1 MMHFRMKASIILVLG
16 LILSVLFAN
25 GALALERTSGKNRYE
40 TAVEISQLGWKQ
52 AEKVVLA
59 TGRDFPDSLAGGPLA
74 YKNDAP
80 ILLTDP
86 AALSNVTKEEIIRL
100 KAKNVIILGGKSA
113 VSLGIEKELKN
124 LGVTFRRISGPD
136 RFATAARISDELPSS
151 QVMVVN
157 GRNFPDALSVSS
169 YAAISQT
176 PILLTEKDSVPA
188 ATLDAMDDFGAAL
201 AIGGK
206 GVISDNVLEQLPYAT
221 RFGGTDRF
229 DTNYMSVR
237 SLQTFE
243 GWSGKAVVATGRN
256 FADALSG
263 SVYAAKNNAPIIL
276 VEQEKVPSQVAP
288 LLENFND
295 FTILGGKAAISDSV
309 VQTISTYHNPFPD
322 VLDKNNPIFSKIGEP
337 AVSPS
342 NGMTVTVEKIEVVP
356 MDWYDE
362 FRVTFTQT
370 NNTEDAI
377 EESPFR
383 LYYSDTL
390 PEYQYDNFKTIKP
403 GESLQKTATFFADK
417 QKTPV
422 LLEYRDHS
430 FQEEVPAKDTL
441 KWVME

>member
-1 MMHFRMKASIILVLG
+1 MHFRMKASIILVFG

-40 TAVEISQLGWKQ
+40 TAVEISQLGWEK
-52 AEKVVLA
+52 AETVVLA

-74 YKNDAP
+74 YKYDAP

-86 AALSNVTKEEIIRL
+86 AALSGVTKDEIVRL
-100 KAKNVIILGGKSA
+100 KAKKVIILGGKSA
-113 VSLGIEKELKN
+113 VSLDIEQELKV
-124 LGVTFRRISGPD
+124 LGVSFKRISGSD
-136 RFATAARISDELPSS
+136 RFATAAQISAELPSS

-188 ATLDAMDDFGAAL
+188 ATLNAMDNFGAAL

-206 GVISDNVLEQLPYAT
+206 GVISDKALGQLPYAT

-276 VEQEKVPSQVAP
+276 VEQEEVPSQVAP

-309 VQTISTYHNPFPD
+309 IQTISTYHNPFPD
-322 VLDKNNPIFSKIGEP
+322 VSDKDNPMFIKIGQP

-342 NGMTVTVEKIEVVP
+342 NGMTVTVDKIEMVP
-356 MDWYDE
+356 QDWYNE
-362 FRVTFTQT
+362 VRVTYTQT
-370 NNTEDAI
+370 NNTEKAI
-377 EESPFR
+377 EEDPFR
-383 LYYSDTL
+383 LYYSDT
-390 PEYQYDNFKTIKP
+390 ESVYQYTYYDEVQP
-403 GESLQKTATFFADK
+403 GKSVQKTYSFGVDK
-417 QKTPV
+417 SQTPV
-422 LLEYRDHS
+422 LLEYGEHVYD
-430 FQEEVPAKDTL
+430 QYVPAKDSL
-441 KWVME
+441 KWVVE